1 MVFNDFFKSIPVLET
16 ERLILRGFT
25 YDDIEKYL
33 RFFSDPDVQKYL
45 GDLAIPKDSKSARQW
60 VDNMNGRCLKSK
72 LVITWCIELKS
83 KKEVVGR
90 IDLGGFIRKSM
101 ADIAYYLS
109 KEYWNKGI
117 MSEAVEEVVKFGF
130 EQLGLHRIQTT
141 VLPENIYSLRILKKN
156 GFREEGLLRKY
167 NHGRIFVDTL
177 MLSLLKEDYEK

>member
-1 MVFNDFFKSIPVLET
+1 MTFNDFFKSIPVLET

-25 YDDIEKYL
+25 YNDIERYL
-33 RFFSDPDVQKYL
+33 GFFSDPDVQKYL
-45 GDLAIPKDSKSARQW
+45 GDLPIPKDNKSARQW

-72 LVITWCIELKS
+72 LVITWCIELRS
-83 KKEVVGR
+83 NSDVVGR

-130 EQLGLHRIQTT
+130 EHLGLHRIQAT
-141 VLPENIYSLRILKKN
+141 VLPENIYSLKILKKN
-156 GFREEGLLRKY
+156 GFREEGLLRNY
-167 NHGRIFVDTL
+167 NFGRIFADTL

>member
-1 MVFNDFFKSIPVLET
+1 MGFNDFFKTIPVLET

-25 YDDIEKYL
+25 YDDIDQYL
-33 RFFSDPDVQKYL
+33 KFFSDPDVQKYL
-45 GDLAIPKDSKSARQW
+45 GELPVPKDLKSARQW

-83 KKEVVGR
+83 QKAVVGR
-90 IDLGGFIRKSM
+90 IDLGGFVRKSM

-117 MSEAVEEVVKFGF
+117 MSEAAKEVVTFGF

-141 VLPENIYSLRILKKN
+141 VLPENIYSLKILKKL
-156 GFREEGLLRKY
+156 GFTEEGLLRKFD
-167 NHGRIFVDTL
+167 HGRIFADTL
-177 MLSLLKEDYEK
+177 MLSMLKEDYFV